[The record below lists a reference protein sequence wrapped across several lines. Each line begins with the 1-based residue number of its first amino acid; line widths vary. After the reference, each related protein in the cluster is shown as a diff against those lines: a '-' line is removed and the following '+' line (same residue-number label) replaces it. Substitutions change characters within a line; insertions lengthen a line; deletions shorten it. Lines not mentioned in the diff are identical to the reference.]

1 MSSVVYHSVIEISS
15 LLSIPNNSIV
25 NRFTTVLTD
34 TGPGIINS
42 SKKLRK
48 PSSFYK
54 NKHPNK

>member
-1 MSSVVYHSVIEISS
+1 MSSIVYHSVIEISS

-34 TGPGIINS
+34 TGPGFINS

-54 NKHPNK
+54 NKTP